1 MFRDLGKFYL
11 TDEQQRLM
19 DKFHGKKLSKFP
31 PGWDAFIR
39 PDKVWEYVFG
49 EPSPEYFFFYYL
61 IISLYPS
68 LKTLIKGIIF
78 FDLNVL
84 CSL

>member
-49 EPSPEYFFFYYL
+49 EPSPE
-61 IISLYPS
+61 
-68 LKTLIKGIIF
+68 
-78 FDLNVL
+78 
-84 CSL
+84 